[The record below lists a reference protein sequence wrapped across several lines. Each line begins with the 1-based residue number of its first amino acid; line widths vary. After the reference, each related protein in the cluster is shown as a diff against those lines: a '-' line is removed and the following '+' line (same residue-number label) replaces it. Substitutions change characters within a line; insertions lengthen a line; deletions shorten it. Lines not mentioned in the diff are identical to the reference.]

1 MFVRKCFDQF
11 MRVWLTLFIKKQFS
25 CEITGHMNL
34 SFFEALISE
43 VSTSPGNSK
52 GRVRGILPKAQ
63 TNSSQDVDQTFPE
76 ALKDPVLRKVQFS
89 TVSRIDTLG
98 KMEVR
103 LIDVQ
108 FTNII

>member
-1 MFVRKCFDQF
+1 
-11 MRVWLTLFIKKQFS
+11 
-25 CEITGHMNL
+25 MNL

-43 VSTSPGNSK
+43 VS
-52 GRVRGILPKAQ
+52 ILPRDHTGHARGRGVLRKVQ

-98 KMEVR
+98 KEA
-103 LIDVQ
+103 I
-108 FTNII
+108 